1 MNTNKKTAICPQC
14 GAQGEAGKS
23 CEFCGSMIPMLS
35 VKDSEGVVKDNSTM
49 DYIIK
54 STSHSDQ
61 IRNMVL
67 ERLVKTDTVPLD
79 VFEKIEKID
88 ITKCYVPAYNFVGS
102 FQAAWNCTQIIQVR
116 KTGVVRDAEGRPI
129 KNESY
134 FEDEYHPI
142 NGHAY
147 GRFDFLSI
155 ASKGLLTYPIL
166 ENHHNLLHFDQSL
179 LDEEAEVLPFE
190 ESEEE
195 NWNNDAEGH
204 VENLAREASKEQA
217 PHLCRDFSSSES
229 WNKDSVGTKVLVPIW
244 KVCFKYNGQD
254 YLSRLR
260 ADFPEEGIIKVPWD
274 NMPNPK
280 IKEIEDKIQT
290 EDTLHGCLP
299 FIIYFVLLVF
309 ALDYK
314 DVRIFVIICSLLG
327 IFITVKYNSHK
338 DDYVQELK
346 KCIDTIKNGRLNI
359 RRNNAKRFFDY
370 GDYETPNV
378 DISNIQEPKDP
389 TGWFKTSAI
398 ILILVEI
405 ALLIIS
411 EKPLPFNILE

>member
-67 ERLVKTDTVPLD
+67 ERLVKTDAVPLD

-102 FQAAWNCTQIIQVR
+102 FQAAWNCTQIIHVWKSR
-116 KTGVVRDAEGRPI
+116 VVHDSEGRQI
-129 KNESY
+129 KNEKY
-134 FEDEYHPI
+134 LDDEYHPV
-142 NGHAY
+142 NGQAY
-147 GRFDFLSI
+147 GRFDFLCI
-155 ASKGLLTYPIL
+155 ANTKELQRLYPIL
-166 ENHHNLLHFDQSL
+166 ENHHNLLPFDHSL
-179 LDEEAEVLPFE
+179 LDEDAEVLPFE

-195 NWNNDAEGH
+195 SWNNDAEGH
-204 VENLAREASKEQA
+204 VEDLAREAAENQA
-217 PHLCRDFSSSES
+217 PKLYEDFSSSES
-229 WNKDSVGTKVLVPIW
+229 WKKDSVGTKVLVPIW
-244 KVCFKYNGQD
+244 KVSFKYNGQD
-254 YLSRLR
+254 YISGLR
-260 ADFPEEGIIKVPWD
+260 ADFPKEGFIKVPLD
-274 NMPNPK
+274 NMPDSK
-280 IKEIEDKIQT
+280 IKEIEDKINHVNGS
-290 EDTLHGCLP
+290 DTGCVFNTITICI
-299 FIIYFVLLVF
+299 FIYSFFFDHDAFL
-309 ALDYK
+309 A
-314 DVRIFVIICSLLG
+314 IFICSLLA
-327 IFITVKYNSHK
+327 IIMKKIYSNQTDK
-338 DDYVQELK
+338 YVQELK
-346 KCIDTIKNGRLNI
+346 EYIDMIKNARVDI

-370 GDYETPNV
+370 GDYKKTNV
-378 DISNIQEPKDP
+378 DISNLQEPKDP

-405 ALLIIS
+405 AILIIV
-411 EKPLPFNILE
+411 